1 VRKVGLEPTRLAAQE
16 PKSSASA
23 ISPLPRALKSLAH
36 DVDNFSPV
44 LKSGAKVFSKGA
56 KMTLIQAVADKAR
69 QFLITD
75 EFENSADA
83 VAGVIDQLA
92 LGSGLVLDDEADLR
106 AQAIGRLDGFGAIDS
121 YLADASIEE
130 IWINRPNELFA
141 AKRTG
146 VERISLD
153 LPEDQI
159 RTLVH
164 KMLRNSGRRIDRSSP
179 FVDASLPDGSR
190 LHVVIPDVTS
200 KYWSLNIRKFPSK
213 LLSLEQLVTNGS
225 LRVEQAQFLAEA
237 VVSGQ
242 NILISGATNSGKT
255 TLLCALLNE
264 LGSDTRLV
272 SCEETFEIR
281 SNLADWV
288 AMQTRQPNLEGRGE
302 VPLRRLVKEAL
313 RMRPGYLAIGEV
325 REAESLDLL
334 IGMNSGIPGICTI
347 HANSAAAALTKL
359 CTLPLLAGPNIS
371 AEFVSAT
378 ATQAID
384 LVVQC
389 SNDAARGRWVSAIAK
404 VRADS
409 TGHPVVEE
417 LTF

>member
-1 VRKVGLEPTRLAAQE
+1 
-16 PKSSASA
+16 
-23 ISPLPRALKSLAH
+23 
-36 DVDNFSPV
+36 
-44 LKSGAKVFSKGA
+44 
-56 KMTLIQAVADKAR
+56 MTLIQAVADKAR
-69 QFLITD
+69 QFLVAD

-92 LGSGLVLDDEADLR
+92 LGSGLVLEDEANLI
-106 AQAIGRLDGFGAIDS
+106 AQAIGRLDGFGAIDR

-141 AKRTG
+141 AKPTG

-213 LLSLEQLVTNGS
+213 LLSLEQLVTSGS
-225 LRVEQAQFLAEA
+225 LSAEQARFLSQA

-242 NILISGATNSGKT
+242 NVLISGATNSGKT

-334 IGMNSGIPGICTI
+334 IGMNSGIAGICTI

-371 AEFVSAT
+371 PEFVLAT
-378 ATQAID
+378 AAQAID

-389 SNDAARGRWVSAIAK
+389 SNDAAKGRWVSAIAK